1 MTEIEAN
8 GKTYTVKEIKYKDV
22 ARLSEVSKE
31 IAAKQMIMLSTDM
44 SEEEYEN
51 LSMKDGIK
59 LQQEV
64 NELNGL
70 SDFQQPLTA

>member
-31 IAAKQMIMLSTDM
+31 ESAKQMIMLSTDM

-70 SDFQQPLTA
+70 SDFQQPLTE

>member
-1 MTEIEAN
+1 MIEIN

-22 ARLSEVSKE
+22 AKLSEVSKE
-31 IAAKQMIMLSTDM
+31 EAAKQMIMLSVDM

-59 LQQEV
+59 LQNEV

-70 SDFQQPLTA
+70 SDFQKPLTP